1 MMLELVGDAPNWMSA
16 LEVAVGLPQGMTE
29 RRSGQDPWTV
39 QSDRP
44 RRISDDLAWL
54 RLAYDDPIEHGLTPV
69 ADGHAGV
76 RWEFGSDAEIL
87 ERFNRLRARGVL
99 DCAGFLLHMH

>member
-1 MMLELVGDAPNWMSA
+1 MT
-16 LEVAVGLPQGMTE
+16 LPQGMNE

-54 RLAYDDPIEHGLTPV
+54 RSAYDEPIEHGLTPV
-69 ADGHAGV
+69 ADGHAAMK
-76 RWEFGSDAEIL
+76 WEFGSNTEML
-87 ERFNRLRARGVL
+87 ERFNRLQARGVL
-99 DCAGFLLHMH
+99 DSAGFLLHMH